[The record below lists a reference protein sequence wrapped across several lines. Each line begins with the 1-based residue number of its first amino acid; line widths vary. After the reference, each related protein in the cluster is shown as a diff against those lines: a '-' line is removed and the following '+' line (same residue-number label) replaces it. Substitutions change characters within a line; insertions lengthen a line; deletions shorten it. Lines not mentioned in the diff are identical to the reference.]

1 MNKILYDITHESMSL
16 HQWLPH
22 QCAGVQCTVYC
33 ISPFPRTHA
42 SWGVPIPSTVTLAK
56 EHSSSRPK
64 NEILYMKA
72 SSMVSLGY
80 YNYIKRKV
88 RRTIHEQSYTLIH
101 NNAFETLL
109 SSTVTVSKQGSTRY
123 KNETLYMKSPAV
135 VSLNCYYIYVK
146 KW

>member
-1 MNKILYDITHESMSL
+1 MAPSPVYRCSVYSVLHITV
-16 HQWLPH
+16 P
-22 QCAGVQCTVYC
+22 
-33 ISPFPRTHA
+33 PFTSSA
-42 SWGVPIPSTVTLAK
+42 VPIPSTVTLAK
-56 EHSSSRPK
+56 EHSTRPK

-72 SSMVSLGY
+72 SAVVSPGY

-109 SSTVTVSKQGSTRY
+109 FSTVTVSKQGSTRY

-135 VSLNCYYIYVK
+135 VSLHCYYIYVK
-146 KW
+146 RKVRTTTHKTKHKVTH